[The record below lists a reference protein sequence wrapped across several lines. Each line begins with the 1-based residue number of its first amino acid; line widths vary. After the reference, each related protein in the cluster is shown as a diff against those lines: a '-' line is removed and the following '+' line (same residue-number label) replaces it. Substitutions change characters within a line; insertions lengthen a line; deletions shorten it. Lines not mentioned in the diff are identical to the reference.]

1 MSVKIGVT
9 QSVEERIKATPLE
22 MVEKAPLVFCWE
34 TDLLKVKHRNVLLIM
49 NASSNYT
56 IAMTDIEPRNW
67 NYYTLYIGNV
77 IRGIMRSMGYSEEQ
91 IQKYFELSGKPVV
104 AKLCESGI
112 TASMNYMVSC
122 VARFDKKLESGVKY
136 QWELSEF
143 LNRNWCKAEGFDAY
157 GYPQEFFK
165 LDMERLGIVGK
176 RKKAEVIR
184 MEEYRWEK

>member
-1 MSVKIGVT
+1 
-9 QSVEERIKATPLE
+9 
-22 MVEKAPLVFCWE
+22 
-34 TDLLKVKHRNVLLIM
+34 M

-91 IQKYFELSGKPVV
+91 IQKYFELSGRSVV
-104 AKLCESGI
+104 VKLCESGI
-112 TASMNYMVSC
+112 TASMDDMVSC
-122 VARFDKKLESGVKY
+122 VAHFDKKMESGVKY

-176 RKKAEVIR
+176 RKKAKVIQF
-184 MEEYRWEK
+184 EKYRKGVFSDNEN

>member
-1 MSVKIGVT
+1 
-9 QSVEERIKATPLE
+9 
-22 MVEKAPLVFCWE
+22 
-34 TDLLKVKHRNVLLIM
+34 
-49 NASSNYT
+49 
-56 IAMTDIEPRNW
+56 MTDIEPRNW

-77 IRGIMRSMGYSEEQ
+77 IRGIMRSLGYSEEQ

-112 TASMNYMVSC
+112 TASMDDMVSC
-122 VARFDKKLESGVKY
+122 VARFDKKLESGAKY

-176 RKKAEVIR
+176 RKKAKVIR
-184 MEEYRWEK
+184 MEEYRREK

>member
-1 MSVKIGVT
+1 MKIGVT

-22 MVEKAPLVFCWE
+22 LVEKAPLVFCWE
-34 TDLLKVKHRNVLLIM
+34 THLLKVKHRNVLLIM

-77 IRGIMRSMGYSEEQ
+77 IREIMQSMGYSEEQ

-122 VARFDKKLESGVKY
+122 VVRFDKKLESGVKY

-176 RKKAEVIR
+176 RKKAKVIR
-184 MEEYRWEK
+184 MEEYRREK